1 MRIAPKKPPKIASTH
16 ASKVWE
22 YAEMVSW
29 VTYKVLGADVGAVE
43 REGRDRLDVPGRRG
57 QVEGA
62 AAVLRKREMRIVNA

>member
-1 MRIAPKKPPKIASTH
+1 
-16 ASKVWE
+16 
-22 YAEMVSW
+22 MVSL
-29 VTYKVLGADVGAVE
+29 VTYQVLRADVGAVE